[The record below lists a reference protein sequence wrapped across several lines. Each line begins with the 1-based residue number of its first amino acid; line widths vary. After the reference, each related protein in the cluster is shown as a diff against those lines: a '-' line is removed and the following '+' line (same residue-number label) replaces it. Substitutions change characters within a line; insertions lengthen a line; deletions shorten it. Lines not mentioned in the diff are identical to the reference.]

1 MKTYRNLMFSILII
15 VLITPFGY
23 AQNKKNHK
31 VVKDIYTQLLTES
44 SSNSDQL
51 TSIIKLN
58 NENDNDR
65 YTISLYAIVQ
75 NEWVE
80 VVFDKI
86 QLQEVKKDNIEVTG
100 KVTGRQPTECE
111 IVSTKFKHVW
121 TVKDGQII
129 KFYDYQNHE
138 KPYDDTKK

>member
-1 MKTYRNLMFSILII
+1 MFSILVI
-15 VLITPFGY
+15 VLITPFLH
-23 AQNKKNHK
+23 AQNSKNQK
-31 VVKDIYTQLLTES
+31 MVRDIYMQWNTEG

-58 NENDNDR
+58 NDNVGDR
-65 YTISLYAIVQ
+65 YSITLYAIVQ
-75 NEWVE
+75 NEWVQ

-86 QLQEVKKDNIEVTG
+86 QLQEVEKDNIEVTG

-129 KFYDYQNHE
+129 KFYGYQNHE
-138 KPYDDTKK
+138 KPYDATKK